1 MYLKVSK
8 MTGYREI
15 YLLEQFDLSFYNGR
29 VFLISFLDS
38 HISNKVKFPNPWDQF
53 FSPNTVY
60 YM

>member
-38 HISNKVKFPNPWDQF
+38 HISNKVKFPNPWDQV
-53 FSPNTVY
+53 SSHNTVY
-60 YM
+60 YV